1 MGRKIN
7 YVKNGKE
14 YYRVTVSIGRDSNG
28 KLIRKEFYGS
38 SKKDAENKRDEY
50 LDNIKKGLNVDYKNT
65 VLGELMHSWLFEIVR
80 VSNKI
85 KPSTFQ
91 RYEGIYRNYVKDSD
105 IYGVKISN
113 LKTIHLQRYYN
124 ALYAKGKTSNIIKN
138 LNKLLKN
145 FFNYATDE
153 GYILKNPCSGKRIVI
168 PGESETQERK
178 IEVFSDEE
186 INALKIALKGHRL
199 KFLILLALGTGLRQ
213 GELLGLKWSDIDI
226 NNKQLKVERSI
237 KQVNIISS
245 NGSREYK
252 TIVQS
257 PKTKNSIRTVPMPS
271 NLISDLKE
279 HSKLQKQEKLKCGNS
294 YNDTDYVFTTEI
306 GNTMNARN
314 VTKSYERLLKKAKIP
329 YKKFHSLRHTYA
341 TKLFEVN
348 VPLKTVQMLLGHSDI
363 SITAN
368 IYTHVM
374 PKEKVKAVEKLN
386 NLFA

>member
-14 YYRVTVSIGRDSNG
+14 YYRVTVSIGRDSSG

-50 LDNIKKGLNVDYKNT
+50 LDNIKKGLNVDYKNI

-124 ALYAKGKTSNIIKN
+124 DLYAKGKTSNVIKN

-168 PGESETQERK
+168 PGESETHERK

-213 GELLGLKWSDIDI
+213 GELLGLKWNDIDI

-257 PKTKNSIRTVPMPS
+257 PKTKNSIRAVPIPS
-271 NLISDLKE
+271 SLISDLKE
-279 HSKLQKQEKLKCGNS
+279 HGNLQKQEKLKCGNS
-294 YNDTDYVFTTEI
+294 YNNTDYVFTTEI

-374 PKEKVKAVEKLN
+374 PKEKIKAVEKLN

>member
-7 YVKNGKE
+7 CVKNGKE

-50 LDNIKKGLNVDYKNT
+50 LDNIKKGLNVDYKNI
-65 VLGELMHSWLFEIVR
+65 VLGDLMHSWLFEIVR
-80 VSNKI
+80 VSNRI

-91 RYEGIYRNYVKDSD
+91 RYEGIYRNYVKNSD
-105 IYGVKISN
+105 IYGLRISN

-124 ALYAKGKTSNIIKN
+124 SLYTKGKTSNVIKN

-168 PGESETQERK
+168 PGETETQEKK
-178 IEVFSDEE
+178 IEVFSDKE
-186 INALKIALKGHRL
+186 INTLKVALKGHRL

-237 KQVNIISS
+237 KQVNIISADES
-245 NGSREYK
+245 KEYK

-257 PKTKNSIRTVPMPS
+257 PKSKNSIRTVPIPS
-271 NLISDLKE
+271 NLISELKE
-279 HSKLQKQEKLKCGNS
+279 HRKLQKQEKLKSGNS
-294 YNDTDYVFTTEI
+294 YNNTDYVFTTEV

-314 VTKSYERLLKKAKIP
+314 ITKSYKRLLKKAKIP

-374 PKEKVKAVEKLN
+374 PKEKIKAVEKLN

>member
-7 YVKNGKE
+7 CVKNGKE

-50 LDNIKKGLNVDYKNT
+50 LDNIKKGLNVDYKNI
-65 VLGELMHSWLFEIVR
+65 VLGELMHSWLFEVIR
-80 VSNKI
+80 VSSKI

-91 RYEGIYRNYVKDSD
+91 RYEGIYRNYIKNSD
-105 IYGVKISN
+105 VYGVKISD
-113 LKTIHLQRYYN
+113 LKAMHLQRYYN
-124 ALYAKGKTSNIIKN
+124 SLYDKGKTSNVIKN
-138 LNKLLKN
+138 LNKLLKS
-145 FFNYATDE
+145 FFNYAVAE
-153 GYILKNPCSGKRIVI
+153 GYILKNPCSSKRIVI
-168 PGESETQERK
+168 PGESEIHERK
-178 IEVFSDEE
+178 IEIFSDEE
-186 INALKIALKGHRL
+186 INTLKIVLKDHRL

-213 GELLGLKWSDIDI
+213 GELLGLKWGDIDI
-226 NNKQLKVERSI
+226 DNKQLKVERSI
-237 KQVNIISS
+237 KQVSIISS
-245 NGSREYK
+245 DETRKYK
-252 TIVQS
+252 TVVQS
-257 PKTKNSIRTVPMPS
+257 PKTKNSIRTVPIPS
-271 NLISDLKE
+271 NLIVDLKE
-279 HSKLQKQEKLKCGNS
+279 HKRLQKQEKLKCGNF
-294 YNDTDYVFTTEI
+294 YNDTDYVFTTET
-306 GNTMNARN
+306 GKTMNARN

-348 VPLKTVQMLLGHSDI
+348 VPLKTVQMLLGHSDV

-374 PKEKVKAVEKLN
+374 PKEKIKAVEKLN